1 VAWLIANDANEP
13 IWLNDAWVP
22 HGRFRGDGHVP
33 LSLTVEPGGSVR
45 LELSVASAEPAGT
58 VVENA
63 FLILRMASGGQAWRV
78 FARMRIEFDATGR
91 PLPIV
96 ENVTVQS
103 AT

>member
-1 VAWLIANDANEP
+1 MLTAVQPPRTPISVAACTPGPLAGRWRVAWLIANDANEP
-13 IWLNDAWVP
+13 IWLDDAWVP

-63 FLILRMASGGQAWRV
+63 FLILRMGSGGQ
-78 FARMRIEFDATGR
+78 
-91 PLPIV
+91 
-96 ENVTVQS
+96 
-103 AT
+103 